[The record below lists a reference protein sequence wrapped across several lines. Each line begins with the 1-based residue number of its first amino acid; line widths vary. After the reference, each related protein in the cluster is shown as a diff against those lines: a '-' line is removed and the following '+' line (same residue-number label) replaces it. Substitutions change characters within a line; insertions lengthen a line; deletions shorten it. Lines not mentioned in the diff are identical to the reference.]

1 MTSSTE
7 ALKAVATG
15 GAVAEKKQD
24 PAVALVEKLKPQ
36 LALALPRHMT
46 ADRMARIVLTDMRR
60 VPKLMECT
68 PQSLAGAI
76 MASAQLG
83 LEPGNGLGH
92 AYLLPFDK
100 RAKVGGQWQTVA
112 TECQLIIGY
121 RGMIDLARRSGQIVS
136 LSARIVHERDH
147 FTYRYGLDETI
158 EHVPH
163 AGEHPGAMTF
173 VYAVAKLKDGGV
185 QFEVMSRAE
194 VESIRAK
201 SKAGGSGPWV
211 DHFEEMAKK
220 TAIRRLFK
228 YLPVSVEMARAVTMD
243 EQAEAG
249 LPQDHNVIDGMV
261 SEMAAPDQGAGE
273 VPPPAVD
280 PFVADMDAADSGVA
294 QA

>member
-1 MTSSTE
+1 
-7 ALKAVATG
+7 
-15 GAVAEKKQD
+15 
-24 PAVALVEKLKPQ
+24 
-36 LALALPRHMT
+36 
-46 ADRMARIVLTDMRR
+46 
-60 VPKLMECT
+60 
-68 PQSLAGAI
+68 
-76 MASAQLG
+76 
-83 LEPGNGLGH
+83 
-92 AYLLPFDK
+92 
-100 RAKVGGQWQTVA
+100 
-112 TECQLIIGY
+112 
-121 RGMIDLARRSGQIVS
+121 
-136 LSARIVHERDH
+136 
-147 FTYRYGLDETI
+147 
-158 EHVPH
+158 
-163 AGEHPGAMTF
+163 
-173 VYAVAKLKDGGV
+173 
-185 QFEVMSRAE
+185 MSRAE